1 MLYKRLL
8 TLILGAAFLG
18 TAYFPRT
25 AQASENN
32 LIQLDGSGSEDADG
46 DRLIYSWRQL
56 SGPRVDL
63 LNANTAKPSFQAQ
76 VPGEYTFELI
86 VSDGRIQSKP
96 AKVNVLVEEAN
107 EIPIAIMPEKITI
120 ELGQSAVLD
129 GSNSSDADNDNLLY
143 NFTQVSGPSQVISS
157 TVSQEPAFTIV
168 PKVIGTYS
176 FELVVNDGRANSSPA
191 LCIVDVIKP
200 NSAPVA
206 RVSAPQKAVIK
217 TRHDFNIPQKEL
229 KATINAPQ
237 QITIPK
243 PAVSQI
249 KNTATRQLTATI
261 QTSAESSRP
270 KMPKM
275 VEEISN
281 LSSNQPLNITPIA
294 STSGDMVVTP
304 GSKVVIKG
312 FGVDPDGDSL
322 QFTWKQTSGPI
333 IPGSPI
339 LRKNLAFIP
348 RKEGT
353 YVFALTVNDGKAESE
368 PASCA
373 ITVKNNSAANIKPA
387 ALDDTAVVEDIN
399 SLELSIP
406 RDDDSVHAS
415 VDEKE
420 SDDDISFRE
429 LFSID

>member
-1 MLYKRLL
+1 MLYNRLL
-8 TLILGAAFLG
+8 TLILSAAILG
-18 TAYFPRT
+18 TSVFSGIAK
-25 AQASENN
+25 ASENN

-96 AKVNVLVEEAN
+96 AKVNVIVEEAN
-107 EIPIAIMPEKITI
+107 EIPVAVMPEKITI

-129 GSNSSDADNDNLLY
+129 GSNSRDADNDNLLY
-143 NFTQVSGPSQVISS
+143 NFTQISGPSQVISS

-168 PKVIGTYS
+168 PQTIGTYS
-176 FELVVNDGRANSSPA
+176 FELVVNDGRANSDPA

-217 TRHDFNIPQKEL
+217 TRHNFNTSHKEL
-229 KATINAPQ
+229 KAAVTAPQ
-237 QITIPK
+237 HITIPK
-243 PAVSQI
+243 TAVSPAS
-249 KNTATRQLTATI
+249 NNEGRTLTATI
-261 QTSAESSRP
+261 HTAQSSSKN

-281 LSSNQPLNITPIA
+281 LSTSQPLNITPIA

-339 LRKNLAFIP
+339 MRKNLAFIP

-353 YVFALTVNDGKAESE
+353 YVFALTVNDGKAESD

-373 ITVKNNSAANIKPA
+373 ITVKNNSAAKITPA
-387 ALDDTAVVEDIN
+387 ALDDATVVEDIN

-406 RDDDSVHAS
+406 RDDDTVHAS
-415 VDEKE
+415 IDEKE
-420 SDDDISFRE
+420 DEDDISFRE